1 MSCNYLRTRFQSN
14 LCAAAAAS
22 GNFLEFYSLK
32 SLFQGFWVIQT
43 GFQLERCLLLLKIY
57 LLWKM
62 CPICVKRWKSV
73 WIRACIPC
81 LAREDILSWCLRQTH
96 VCGISLYR
104 KCEIL
109 RTLAQVSV
117 VQARESSFSSDDV
130 IVDQITPKLHRKAIE
145 QRIPVLTGIQVL
157 KWYFIEEFVPLQS
170 CYFSLFPI
178 QPLYYV
184 PYKTLLFLL
193 EPPGTRLVHWQARTY
208 GSL

>member
-1 MSCNYLRTRFQSN
+1 MAGARTIQSKLVPDKGKISCNYLRTRFQSN
-14 LCAAAAAS
+14 LCAATAAS

-57 LLWKM
+57 FLWKM

-73 WIRACIPC
+73 WIRACIQC
-81 LAREDILSWCLRQTH
+81 LTREDILSWCLGQTH

-145 QRIPVLTGIQVL
+145 QRIPVFTKYLNG
-157 KWYFIEEFVPLQS
+157 
-170 CYFSLFPI
+170 
-178 QPLYYV
+178 
-184 PYKTLLFLL
+184 TL
-193 EPPGTRLVHWQARTY
+193 
-208 GSL
+208 